1 MVGLCQ
7 HLAHVQGIAVVE
19 EELQVKGGG
28 GREMERG
35 GEVVVERKVRGWGRG
50 GRVFRDGGQ
59 SQGKLEL
66 VDT

>member
-1 MVGLCQ
+1 
-7 HLAHVQGIAVVE
+7 
-19 EELQVKGGG
+19 
-28 GREMERG
+28 MERG